1 MFCIIAF
8 IVLSILGIFS
18 ASNRLLAREA
28 LDCVLRRITM
38 RPCTTGFDQK
48 MKAKILGTIIK
59 RSENAAGFI
68 NRNFEILSWIFF
80 FLLMTSSFFAIR
92 GTYLYYRYG
101 SCNGLNQSGVCV
113 FDPKGESNKVSTIS
127 ANCDPAI
134 ANSANLTLDNVNLES
149 FPTKNTQAI
158 DSLVFIG
165 CYECDFTRK
174 VYPLI
179 QELIKKYPVHYT
191 FAHFPTKGDTEYLSE
206 VGYCVYKQN
215 ADKYWQFN
223 DLMFATDKDKLSDKN
238 YVNQVISGLG
248 IDIGNVQGCLFD
260 PQTKIIIK
268 QQVTELEKTGLYGT
282 PTIFI
287 NGNPLVGPKPYRVY
301 AIMLKGLF
309 YWLK

>member
-18 ASNRLLAREA
+18 ASNRVLAHEA
-28 LDCVLRRITM
+28 LDCVLRRITL

-48 MKAKILGTIIK
+48 MKARILGTIIG
-59 RSENAAGFI
+59 RSEKAARFI
-68 NRNFEILSWIFF
+68 NRNFELLSWIFF
-80 FLLMTSSFFAIR
+80 LLLLFSSFFAVR
-92 GTYLYYRYG
+92 GIYYFYRYG

-113 FDPKGESNKVSTIS
+113 FDPKGESNKVSAVS
-127 ANCDPAI
+127 ANCDPTT
-134 ANSANLTLDNVNLES
+134 ANSSKLTLEGVDLAS
-149 FPTKNTQAI
+149 FPVKDLQAK
-158 DSLVFIG
+158 DNLVFIG

-179 QELIKKYPVHYT
+179 QELIKKFPVRYT

-215 ADKYWQFN
+215 QDKYWQFN
-223 DLMFATDKDKLSDKN
+223 DAMFVTETSKLSDAN
-238 YVNQVISGLG
+238 YINQVIGNLG
-248 IDIGNVQGCLFD
+248 IDTGGVKACLFD
-260 PQTKIIIK
+260 PQTKIKVK
-268 QQVTELEKTGLYGT
+268 QQVTEIEKTGLYGT

-287 NGNPLVGPKPYRVY
+287 NGSPLVGPKPYRVY

>member
-1 MFCIIAF
+1 MFCIVAF

-18 ASNRLLAREA
+18 ASNRILAREA
-28 LDCVLRRITM
+28 MDCVLRRITL

-48 MKAKILGTIIK
+48 MKAKILGTIIG
-59 RSENAAGFI
+59 RSERAARFI
-68 NRNFEILSWIFF
+68 NRNFEFLSWIFF
-80 FLLMTSSFFAIR
+80 ILLLASSFFAVR
-92 GTYLYYRYG
+92 GLYYFYRYG

-113 FDPKGESNKVSTIS
+113 FDPKGESNKISTVA
-127 ANCDPAI
+127 ANCDPAK
-134 ANSANLTLDNVNLES
+134 ANASNLSIQGVNLDL
-149 FPTKNTQAI
+149 FPVKNLQAR

-179 QELIKKYPVHYT
+179 QELIQKYDVRYT

-206 VGYCVYKQN
+206 VGYCVYQQN

-223 DLMFATDKDKLSDKN
+223 DALFASDKAKLGDTK
-238 YVNQVISGLG
+238 YVNQVINDMG
-248 IDIGNVQGCLFD
+248 IDLGGVQACLFD
-260 PQTKIIIK
+260 AQTREKVK
-268 QQVTELEKTGLYGT
+268 QQVTELEKTGMYGT

-287 NGNPLVGPKPYRVY
+287 NGSPLVGPKPYRVY

-309 YWLK
+309 YWLN